1 MVIFPQLIIQKYL
14 THWEFHFLVYT
25 LFHLLHLYRN
35 RLSAYLKVWQP
46 FRLVTLYLGNGLH
59 SFYGQNCG
67 IGWNSGQEVA
77 CKIRLMWRVCLK
89 RQKRFLSFLYSHPK
103 KLTWHA
109 KISMQKSLCP
119 IKLMALFRGFL
130 FSHFFHSVCVRLPYF
145 ILCISSYKRAINTHI
160 VTFIISQY
168 YTLIIIVLSF
178 PFAIISAFQTWNWL

>member
-89 RQKRFLSFLYSHPK
+89 RQKTISFFLIFTSK
-103 KLTWHA
+103 KADLTCQNKHA
-109 KISMQKSLCP
+109 KIIMSNQ
-119 IKLMALFRGFL
+119 IDGIIQ
-130 FSHFFHSVCVRLPYF
+130 RLPFFTFLPFSMRQITLFHFVYF
-145 ILCISSYKRAINTHI
+145 VI
-160 VTFIISQY
+160 
-168 YTLIIIVLSF
+168 
-178 PFAIISAFQTWNWL
+178 